1 MKLLTIVSNVKQ
13 TLSTIK
19 SIEAQLSSLAINSL
33 DENAK
38 KVFHETMLTICDVK
52 DDLQNRV
59 YELERAEPQYK
70 G

>member
-1 MKLLTIVSNVKQ
+1 VKLLTIVSNVKQ

-19 SIEAQLSSLAINSL
+19 NIEAQLSSFAINSL

>member
-1 MKLLTIVSNVKQ
+1 MTIVSNVKQ

-52 DDLQNRV
+52 DDLQNRI